1 MITRTNAEWARALGD
16 PPGEANRE
24 ALQDLHNFLVR
35 AGLVYLSQNRAELV
49 TMGRE
54 AVRALVEDAGQEALL
69 AIQADLPNFRGEAKF
84 TTWACRF
91 VINRLVSE
99 LRHHRYRDLSLDR
112 LQEDNPAIFQ
122 SLLGDPTTGEPEH
135 LAEQQDYL
143 ALLQRIV
150 FTDLSERQREAVVS
164 IHWQGHPMEDVAE
177 RLGLDRNA
185 LYKLLHDARKR
196 IKARLVAE
204 HLTAGDILAAFED

>member
-1 MITRTNAEWARALGD
+1 MDTRSNADWLKALSE

-35 AGLVYLSQNRAELV
+35 AGLAYLAQGQAEVKHLS
-49 TMGRE
+49 RE
-54 AVRALVEDAGQEALL
+54 AARTLAEDAAQEALL
-69 AIQADLPNFRGEAKF
+69 AIKNDLANFRGEAKF

-91 VINRLVSE
+91 VINRVVSE
-99 LRHHRYRDLSLDR
+99 LRRHRYRDISLDH

-122 SLLGDPTTGEPEH
+122 SLLSEQTTSEPEH
-135 LAEQQDYL
+135 LAEQRDYL

-150 FTDLSERQREAVVS
+150 YNDLSDRQREAVINV
-164 IHWQGHPMEDVAE
+164 HWHNYSMEDVAE

-196 IKARLVAE
+196 IKARLLAE

>member
-1 MITRTNAEWARALGD
+1 MNIRTNAEWASALSD

-35 AGLVYLSQNRAELV
+35 AGLVYLAQNRAELT

-54 AVRALVEDAGQEALL
+54 AVRALVEDAAQEALL

-91 VINRLVSE
+91 VINGLVSE
-99 LRHHRYRDLSLDR
+99 LRRHRYRDLSLDR
-112 LQEDNPAIFQ
+112 LQEDNPVIFQ
-122 SLLGDPTTGEPEH
+122 SLLGDQTASEPEH
-135 LAEQQDYL
+135 LAEQRDYL

-150 FTDLSERQREAVVS
+150 FTDLSDRQREAVIS
-164 IHWQGHPMEDVAE
+164 IHWQGHSMEEVAE

-196 IKARLVAE
+196 LKARLLAE

>member
-1 MITRTNAEWARALGD
+1 MNSRTNAEWVRALSE
-16 PPGEANRE
+16 PPGEVNHE

-35 AGLVYLSQNRAELV
+35 VGLVYLSQSRAEVKTL
-49 TMGRE
+49 GRE
-54 AVRALVEDAGQEALL
+54 TVRALAEDVAQEALL

-91 VINRLVSE
+91 VINRAASE
-99 LRHHRYRDLSLDR
+99 LRRRRYRDLSLDR
-112 LQEDNPAIFQ
+112 LHEDEPAIFQ
-122 SLLGDPTTGEPEH
+122 SLLADGAVGEPEH

-143 ALLQRIV
+143 ALLQQIV
-150 FTDLSERQREAVVS
+150 LHDLSDRQREAVIGV
-164 IHWQGHPMEDVAE
+164 HWQGRPMDEVAE
-177 RLGLDRNA
+177 QLGLDRNA

-196 IKARLVAE
+196 LKARLLTE